1 MVASAGARYAAAE
14 VKLNQPRTL
23 PMASFQLRKIL
34 VAVANP
40 SAGSNKA
47 VSRAAS
53 LAHKTGASLELFNSI
68 PTPQIALGYAAAA
81 VAEGVRAV
89 AAQNRADLERIA
101 NRLRREELLVETVVQ
116 TGYAVHEA
124 ILRQALLAQADLIV
138 IEAHRHNRLARL
150 LLSQTDFELIRR
162 TPVPLL
168 IVKGSRPWRGPRIL
182 AALDPLHAHDK
193 PAALDAQ
200 IVEAAAAVAAVVGG
214 TLHLTHVCRP
224 LVELFPGVVME
235 ATILT
240 VTPEQEKAYEAGV
253 RRQFYKAIGPY
264 SVSPKRRHFL
274 RGDPATEL
282 PSLARSL
289 KAGMV
294 VMGAV
299 SRSGLKRMFIG
310 HTAEHVLDA
319 LSCDVLIVKPPELR
333 AAKS

>member
-1 MVASAGARYAAAE
+1 MSA
-14 VKLNQPRTL
+14 L
-23 PMASFQLRKIL
+23 QLRKIL

-40 SAGSNKA
+40 SARSNKA
-47 VSRAAS
+47 VNRAAE
-53 LAHKTGASLELFNSI
+53 LAHKTGARLELFNAI
-68 PTPQIALGYAAAA
+68 PAPQIALGYAAAS
-81 VAEGVRAV
+81 VAQGARAA

-101 NRLRREELLVETVVQ
+101 NRLRREELLVDTAVQ
-116 TGYAVHEA
+116 TGYAVHQA

-168 IVKGSRPWRGPRIL
+168 IVKGSRAWRGPRIL

-214 TLHLTHVCRP
+214 MLHLTHVCRP

-240 VTPEQEKAYEAGV
+240 VTPDQEKTYETGV
-253 RRQFYKAIGPY
+253 RRQFYKAINPY
-264 SVSPKRRHFL
+264 GVSPKRRHFL

-289 KAGMV
+289 KVGLV

-310 HTAEHVLDA
+310 HTAEHVLDGV
-319 LSCDVLIVKPPELR
+319 SCDVLIVKPPDLR
-333 AAKS
+333 AAKFRQFSAA

>member
-47 VSRAAS
+47 VSRAAG

-264 SVSPKRRHFL
+264 GVSPKRRHFL

-319 LSCDVLIVKPPELR
+319 LSCDVLIVKPPESR

>member
-1 MVASAGARYAAAE
+1 
-14 VKLNQPRTL
+14 
-23 PMASFQLRKIL
+23 MASFQLRKIL

-40 SAGSNKA
+40 SARSNKA
-47 VSRAAS
+47 VSRAAG
-53 LAHKTGASLELFNSI
+53 LAHKTGASVELFNSI

-89 AAQNRADLERIA
+89 AAQNRADLELIA
-101 NRLRREELLVETVVQ
+101 NRLRREELLVETAVQ
-116 TGYAVHEA
+116 TGYPVHEA
-124 ILRQALLAQADLIV
+124 ILRQARLSQADLV
-138 IEAHRHNRLARL
+138 LIEAHRHSRLARL

-162 TPVPLL
+162 SPVPLL
-168 IVKGSRPWRGPRIL
+168 IVKGSKAWRSPRIL

-193 PAALDAQ
+193 PQSLDAQ
-200 IVEAAAAVAAVVGG
+200 IVEAAAAVATVVGG

-224 LVELFPGVVME
+224 LVALFPGVVME

-253 RRQFYKAIGPY
+253 RRQFYEAIGSY

-289 KAGMV
+289 KVGMV

-299 SRSGLKRMFIG
+299 SRTGLKRMFIG